1 MCISR
6 SPTDFIQINSIASNA
21 SHRNEVQR
29 WKSLQQMPISE
40 QRKEFNKTA
49 TAHKTRALHMVNS
62 VRSTRATDISCNC
75 VKCIKLFYFK
85 QFISKCKT
93 YCSIAVYQWHGANRT
108 LCASIF
114 KCIISFCF
122 HINDEIRNYAMT
134 HRPHAKK
141 INYHTLLRDGHHSHL
156 WHVIVVEF
164 SCQPIFMKCSNLIN
178 GSRFSLYKEQSFEF
192 EYETG

>member
-75 VKCIKLFYFK
+75 VKCIKLFYFISNNSYQNVK
-85 QFISKCKT
+85 HIVQLLCTSDTVQTAHCVHLFLNASYHFVFILMMK
-93 YCSIAVYQWHGANRT
+93 
-108 LCASIF
+108 F
-114 KCIISFCF
+114 
-122 HINDEIRNYAMT
+122 EIM
-134 HRPHAKK
+134 
-141 INYHTLLRDGHHSHL
+141 
-156 WHVIVVEF
+156 
-164 SCQPIFMKCSNLIN
+164 Q
-178 GSRFSLYKEQSFEF
+178 
-192 EYETG
+192 